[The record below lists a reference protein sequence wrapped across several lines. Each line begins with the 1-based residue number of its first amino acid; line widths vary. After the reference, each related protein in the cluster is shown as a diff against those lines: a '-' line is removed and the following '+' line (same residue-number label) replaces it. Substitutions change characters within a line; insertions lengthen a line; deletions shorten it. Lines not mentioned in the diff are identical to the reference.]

1 MVLTRAMSSNP
12 FSVLDKALYDATN
25 LDESSETLLV
35 DLCRN
40 FTKIVANNP
49 GMCLND
55 LESGLANLIL
65 ALDKSLEN
73 NSKLENLAAA
83 LKIEVATLEE
93 SFQKEKQHRLSEL
106 NNSFNVQDI
115 LTEEKDNILKENV
128 VLKNSLSSVKT
139 SLDNLTNDFNLYN

>member
-1 MVLTRAMSSNP
+1 MIQILQKLWP
-12 FSVLDKALYDATN
+12 
-25 LDESSETLLV
+25 
-35 DLCRN
+35 
-40 FTKIVANNP
+40 NNP

-93 SFQKEKQHRLSEL
+93 SFQK
-106 NNSFNVQDI
+106 
-115 LTEEKDNILKENV
+115 
-128 VLKNSLSSVKT
+128 
-139 SLDNLTNDFNLYN
+139 